1 MGARRRVIGASAT
14 DAAVTQ
20 SLRVAASVNI
30 ITDYTDTHDN
40 DPIGDTPVDPD
51 SADQRILDAT
61 MVVLAR
67 EGVAGVS
74 MRAVAREAD
83 LSVGLAN
90 YYFENKTALISAA
103 LVRIG
108 VQDSLLV
115 APAPDGVDARDHLK
129 MSLARALDA
138 EFLTRDYLS
147 LRLQLWSLAGV
158 DEQFADINRA
168 AQKRYLSG
176 LADLIA
182 AARPELERDDIE
194 ERAADILIEQ
204 NGVWLT
210 AILITDGA
218 AVKRAIER
226 CVSRAFTD

>member
-1 MGARRRVIGASAT
+1 
-14 DAAVTQ
+14 
-20 SLRVAASVNI
+20 
-30 ITDYTDTHDN
+30 
-40 DPIGDTPVDPD
+40 
-51 SADQRILDAT
+51 
-61 MVVLAR
+61 
-67 EGVAGVS
+67 
-74 MRAVAREAD
+74 
-83 LSVGLAN
+83 
-90 YYFENKTALISAA
+90 
-103 LVRIG
+103 
-108 VQDSLLV
+108 
-115 APAPDGVDARDHLK
+115 

-182 AARPELERDDIE
+182 AARPELERDDVE

-210 AILITDGA
+210 AILITDDA

-226 CVSRAFTD
+226 CVTRAFTD